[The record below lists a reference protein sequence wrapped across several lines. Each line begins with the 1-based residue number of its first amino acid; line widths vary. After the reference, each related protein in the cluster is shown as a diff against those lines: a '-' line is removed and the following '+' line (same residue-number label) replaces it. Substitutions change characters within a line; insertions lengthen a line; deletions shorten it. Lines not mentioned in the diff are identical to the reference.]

1 MAYSPT
7 ELLTV
12 FLDAQNQR
20 RKVGRLAFKD
30 RRVLFEYDASFIASG
45 IEISPI
51 KLPLRPGVFT
61 ADTTIFDGL
70 FGVFN
75 DSLPDRWG
83 RLKLDRTVEKHGI
96 HRGQLNPL
104 DRLAYVGRHGMG
116 TLSYE
121 PELGFE
127 DTDDAP
133 LALDKIA
140 EETAAVLEGEDE
152 AVLEELLRLN
162 GSSSGARPKIVAQVS
177 ADKKR
182 IIHGRQ
188 ELQPSVAHW
197 MIKFSFFQGARDAG
211 AIEYAYSL
219 MAKDAG
225 VEMPE
230 SHLFRTKQ
238 NKYFGT
244 KRFDREREARI
255 PMHSL
260 GGLIHADHRSP
271 SLDYDMVL
279 REKSFVEEL
288 LIACSTSAVD
298 PDQIILELTETAAM
312 ENPAESLAMLTRLRV
327 KGFHLSL
334 DDFGIG
340 YSSMLQLVKLPFS
353 EIKIDKSFVMTSRSS
368 EESRT
373 VIESIV
379 HLGRSLHLKSFAEG
393 VEDMETLEYLRSLKC
408 DVAQGYFISRPVSEQ
423 NLMVWI
429 QTKCVDGCWLPLS
442 HGAEPSS

>member
-1 MAYSPT
+1 MAFSPT

-12 FLDAQNQR
+12 HLDARGQR

-75 DSLPDRWG
+75 DSLPDGWG
-83 RLKLDRTVEKHGI
+83 RLLLDRTVEKHGI
-96 HRGQLNPL
+96 YRGQLNPL

-116 TLSYE
+116 ALSYE

-127 DTDDAP
+127 NPDDAP
-133 LALDKIA
+133 LALDKLA
-140 EETAAVLEGEDE
+140 EEAAAVLEGEGE

-188 ELQPSVAHW
+188 ELQPGFAHW
-197 MIKFSFFQGARDAG
+197 MIKFPSSQDAKDVG

-230 SHLFRTKQ
+230 THLFRTKR

-244 KRFDREREARI
+244 KRFDRDGDARI
-255 PMHSL
+255 HMHSL

-271 SLDYDMVL
+271 SLDYDTVL
-279 REKSFVEEL
+279 RVTLALTRNIQDAEKAYALACFNVLAHNRDDHVKNFSFL
-288 LIACSTSAVD
+288 LNARNEWKFAPAYDLVFSYGPGGEQSMLVMGEGRNPGMAQLQALGKQHGIKNALE
-298 PDQIILELTETAAM
+298 ILEKVKRAVAAW
-312 ENPAESLAMLTRLRV
+312 PRYAKQAEVSRKSTKEIAA
-327 KGFHLSL
+327 
-334 DDFGIG
+334 
-340 YSSMLQLVKLPFS
+340 KL
-353 EIKIDKSFVMTSRSS
+353 
-368 EESRT
+368 
-373 VIESIV
+373 
-379 HLGRSLHLKSFAEG
+379 
-393 VEDMETLEYLRSLKC
+393 
-408 DVAQGYFISRPVSEQ
+408 
-423 NLMVWI
+423 NL
-429 QTKCVDGCWLPLS
+429 
-442 HGAEPSS
+442 